1 MDPILAAERL
11 PKLAARAMRS
21 AIVAAAL
28 RPAGSE
34 FARGVTHRALVNDA
48 LIRFERGVQRI
59 ASNGIRPALL
69 FAERDRI
76 VCDLRAFC
84 AGRLAAR
91 LFALRKRDVIAAG
104 RAAAPFDAIVRGR
117 RGGAYGVVFRRL
129 AGDGRR
135 LDAMRAIRHAA
146 ARSPNG
152 RSLRGV
158 LVYDF
163 GSGTVRTLRCAGRP
177 VELAAA

>member
-28 RPAGSE
+28 RPAIGE
-34 FARGVTHRALVNDA
+34 FARGVTHRSLVNDA
-48 LIRFERGVQRI
+48 LIRFERGVQRV
-59 ASNGIRPALL
+59 ASGGIRPALL

-76 VCDLRAFC
+76 VRELRSFVD
-84 AGRLAAR
+84 GRLAAR
-91 LFALRKRDVIAAG
+91 LFSLRRRDVLAVG
-104 RAAAPFDAIVRGR
+104 SAAAPFDAIVRGR

-129 AGDGRR
+129 ASDGRR
-135 LDAMRAIRHAA
+135 LETMRTIRHAA
-146 ARSPNG
+146 LRARPG
-152 RSLRGV
+152 EPLRGI

-163 GSGTVRTLRCAGRP
+163 GAGTVRTLRCAP
-177 VELAAA
+177 QAVELSAA